1 MECLPTLYQQHICFD
16 NADTSASA
24 TFGVKSIGT
33 RHNKRSLS
41 FGIYQYVVCAINKS
55 YLLLA
60 LCGFLD
66 VGCHLTSVM
75 SEFNE
80 KMRWY
85 WRLLERTLINSLP
98 ACMYDKQSWAET
110 DKTIHVLILKG
121 GLHRRWINVS
131 GDKAPVSDI
140 TAVEEIFISFSITK
154 LSAKYFKHNC
164 FTPSFCWVMKYCLF
178 AYINL

>member
-1 MECLPTLYQQHICFD
+1 MEGLIFNASCLTIQYLSWRLLAFLHLVSVVKANVSWLWKYPIMECLPTLYQQHICFG

-41 FGIYQYVVCAINKS
+41 FGIYQSVVCAINKS

-121 GLHRRWINVS
+121 GLHKR
-131 GDKAPVSDI
+131 
-140 TAVEEIFISFSITK
+140 
-154 LSAKYFKHNC
+154 
-164 FTPSFCWVMKYCLF
+164 
-178 AYINL
+178 